1 MSKYSYDFKKKVV
14 NAYLNGEGGYK
25 CLAKQYGVPSHSK
38 VELWVNNYKSFG
50 DDGLKRSRQQ
60 EKYSFE
66 KKLFV
71 VELYLSSELSY
82 QDLAL
87 QEGITNPSMIAN
99 WVNRFRTAGPDA
111 LRPRKK
117 GRKKTLDKHVNN
129 TQNKSSAELSVDTS
143 AEHVKEL
150 EDELLKLRIE
160 NAFLKELRR
169 LRLEDEAKM
178 REQLESTTV
187 SEDDSN

>member
-1 MSKYSYDFKKKVV
+1 
-14 NAYLNGEGGYK
+14 
-25 CLAKQYGVPSHSK
+25 
-38 VELWVNNYKSFG
+38 
-50 DDGLKRSRQQ
+50 
-60 EKYSFE
+60 
-66 KKLFV
+66 
-71 VELYLSSELSY
+71 
-82 QDLAL
+82 
-87 QEGITNPSMIAN
+87 MIAN

-178 REQLESTTV
+178 REQLESSTV